1 MGKKIVVTIGEYV
14 EANAKGI
21 RLNKDGIEDQAI
33 QGVAYDP
40 DQGIFRFRDDAF
52 NREWITRNKITLV
65 VKE

>member
-14 EANAKGI
+14 EANVKGI
-21 RLNKDGIEDQAI
+21 RLNKGFLEDQAI

-40 DQGIFRFRDDAF
+40 DIDAFRFRDDAF
-52 NREWITRNKITLV
+52 DRYWLGRNKITLV